1 MAELLAKQTHF
12 NYTANIIQ
20 ALVPHLNSKDDDVV
34 EAASS
39 AIIKVFKNDDNG
51 RWSLEVSFIFVN
63 YITIFLIIC
72 ISGPPPL
79 VGIYQCCTFCS
90 SFPFILS

>member
-51 RWSLEVSFIFVN
+51 RWSLEVSLIFVN
-63 YITIFLIIC
+63 YITIFLITC
-72 ISGPPPL
+72 ISR
-79 VGIYQCCTFCS
+79 QS
-90 SFPFILS
+90 STRRYLSMLYIL